1 MKSKKLLLC
10 SLLLAGL
17 LTTATGCSTKSESGL
32 VHKDNI
38 EMKLLSTGTD
48 SENHI
53 TKTFTYS
60 VLPSNASNPSVGYTL
75 KYADGT
81 DCSSAIGVSIDEDN
95 KRITLTNLT
104 DFSKQIIFT
113 LYSKEN
119 SNIKSSLTIDYEKKL
134 KSLDLQD
141 VYYRVDYQETRTHF
155 SDSIKA
161 TYSQF
166 TTNKIYTY
174 TLNSSSCFKLVVDD
188 ATLSSKYADLLEAI
202 EQQWGDRFPDLSTI
216 IENSSDG
223 LPSVSEWLAF
233 ANESFGAGNTF
244 VSQWS
249 CLLQDLVDNSKLMYL
264 PITLKFTCDQDSSF
278 TITKEVKFYFDLK
291 GLGYTDFHVSTSSV
305 STEVSSITF

>member
-81 DCSSAIGVSIDEDN
+81 DCSSAIGVSIDEDS

-119 SNIKSSLTIDYEKKL
+119 PSIKSSLTIDYEKKL
-134 KSLDLQD
+134 KSLDLKD
-141 VYYRVDYQETRTHF
+141 VYYNENYQETIPSF
-155 SDSIKA
+155 SDSINA
-161 TYSQF
+161 TYSLF
-166 TTNKIYTY
+166 SIDKRYTY
-174 TLNSSSCFKLVVDD
+174 TINSFSSSPLVVDD
-188 ATLSSKYADLLEAI
+188 VSLSSKYADLLHAI
-202 EQQWGDRFPDLSTI
+202 EQDWGERFTDFTYILDD
-216 IENSSDG
+216 ELD
-223 LPSVSEWLAF
+223 LPSVNEWLAF
-233 ANESFGAGNTF
+233 ATSSFGVGNNY

>member
-81 DCSSAIGVSIDEDN
+81 DCSSAIGVSIDEDS

-104 DFSKQIIFT
+104 EFSKQIIFT

-134 KSLDLQD
+134 KSLDLKD
-141 VYYRVDYQETRTHF
+141 VYYNENYQETIPSF
-155 SDSIKA
+155 SDSINA
-161 TYSQF
+161 TYSLF
-166 TTNKIYTY
+166 SIDKRYTY
-174 TLNSSSCFKLVVDD
+174 TINSFSSSPLVVDD
-188 ATLSSKYADLLEAI
+188 ASLSSKYADLLHAI
-202 EQQWGDRFPDLSTI
+202 EQDWGERFTDFTYILDD
-216 IENSSDG
+216 ELD
-223 LPSVSEWLAF
+223 LPSVNEWLAF
-233 ANESFGAGNTF
+233 ATSSFGDGNNY

>member
-81 DCSSAIGVSIDEDN
+81 DCSSAIGVSIDEDS

-119 SNIKSSLTIDYEKKL
+119 PSIKSSLTIDYEKKL
-134 KSLDLQD
+134 KSLDLKD
-141 VYYRVDYQETRTHF
+141 VYYNENYQETIPSF
-155 SDSIKA
+155 SDSINA
-161 TYSQF
+161 TYSLF
-166 TTNKIYTY
+166 SIDKRYTY
-174 TLNSSSCFKLVVDD
+174 TINSFSSSPLVVDD
-188 ATLSSKYADLLEAI
+188 ASLSSKYADLLHAI
-202 EQQWGDRFPDLSTI
+202 EQDWGERFTDFTYIFDDEL
-216 IENSSDG
+216 D
-223 LPSVSEWLAF
+223 LPSVNEWLAF
-233 ANESFGAGNTF
+233 ATSSFGDGNNY

>member
-81 DCSSAIGVSIDEDN
+81 DCSSAIGVSIDEDS

-119 SNIKSSLTIDYEKKL
+119 PSIKSSLTIDYEKKL
-134 KSLDLQD
+134 KSLDLKD
-141 VYYRVDYQETRTHF
+141 VYYNENYQETIPSF
-155 SDSIKA
+155 SDSINA
-161 TYSQF
+161 TYSLF
-166 TTNKIYTY
+166 SIDKRYTY
-174 TLNSSSCFKLVVDD
+174 IINSFSSSPLVVDD
-188 ATLSSKYADLLEAI
+188 ASLSSKYADLLHAI
-202 EQQWGDRFPDLSTI
+202 EQDWGERFTDFTYILDD
-216 IENSSDG
+216 ELD
-223 LPSVSEWLAF
+223 LPSVNEWLAF
-233 ANESFGAGNTF
+233 ATSSFGDGNNY

>member
-81 DCSSAIGVSIDEDN
+81 DCSSAIGVSIDEDS

-119 SNIKSSLTIDYEKKL
+119 PSIKSSLTIDYEKKL
-134 KSLDLQD
+134 KSLDLKD
-141 VYYRVDYQETRTHF
+141 VYYNENYQETIPSF
-155 SDSIKA
+155 SDSINA
-161 TYSQF
+161 TYSLF
-166 TTNKIYTY
+166 SIDKRYTY
-174 TLNSSSCFKLVVDD
+174 TINSFSSSPLVVDD
-188 ATLSSKYADLLEAI
+188 ASLSSKYADLLHAI
-202 EQQWGDRFPDLSTI
+202 EQDWGERFTDFTYILDD
-216 IENSSDG
+216 ELD
-223 LPSVSEWLAF
+223 LPSVNEWLAF
-233 ANESFGAGNTF
+233 ATSSFGDGNNY

>member
-81 DCSSAIGVSIDEDN
+81 DCSSAIGVSIDEDS

-119 SNIKSSLTIDYEKKL
+119 PSIKSSLTIDYEKKL
-134 KSLDLQD
+134 KSLDLKD
-141 VYYRVDYQETRTHF
+141 VYYNENYQETIPSF
-155 SDSIKA
+155 SDSINA
-161 TYSQF
+161 TYSLF
-166 TTNKIYTY
+166 SIDKRYTY
-174 TLNSSSCFKLVVDD
+174 TINSFSSSPLVVDD
-188 ATLSSKYADLLEAI
+188 ASLSSKYADLLHAI
-202 EQQWGDRFPDLSTI
+202 EQEWGERFTDFTYIFDDEL
-216 IENSSDG
+216 D
-223 LPSVSEWLAF
+223 LPSVNEWLAF
-233 ANESFGAGNTF
+233 ATSSFGDGNNY

>member
-81 DCSSAIGVSIDEDN
+81 DCSSAIGVSIDEDS

-119 SNIKSSLTIDYEKKL
+119 PSIKSSLTIDYEKKL
-134 KSLDLQD
+134 KSLDLKD
-141 VYYRVDYQETRTHF
+141 VYYNENYQETIPSF
-155 SDSIKA
+155 SDSINA
-161 TYSQF
+161 TYSLF
-166 TTNKIYTY
+166 SIDKRYTY
-174 TLNSSSCFKLVVDD
+174 TINSFSSSPLVVDD
-188 ATLSSKYADLLEAI
+188 ASLSSKYADLLHAI
-202 EQQWGDRFPDLSTI
+202 EQDWGERFTDFTYILDD
-216 IENSSDG
+216 ELD
-223 LPSVSEWLAF
+223 LPSVNEWLAF
-233 ANESFGAGNTF
+233 ATSSFGVGNNY